1 MSKMVAGL
9 VLCCHDLDVI
19 CQSRDGLTEN
29 ECAENDVAQ
38 P

>member
-19 CQSRDGLTEN
+19 CQSRDGFS